1 MGKGVTEAGLG
12 QDLNCDFVAA
22 EAPVDL
28 QRSGEMEVALQRC
41 SKWRQED

>member
-28 QRSGEMEVALQRC
+28 QRSGESFSGCAL
-41 SKWRQED
+41 WLA